1 MASDAVGAS
10 AELYAVP
17 RFCKTAVCV
26 RVRILKPLSG
36 IIDGIALSQF
46 VPGNVYQVPEDIG
59 AQLIEM
65 SAATEAQSS
74 DPLLAT
80 PRTSSADVDVE
91 RVSGGIVIVPP
102 DTGTVDTIRDRKK
115 S

>member
-1 MASDAVGAS
+1 M
-10 AELYAVP
+10 P
-17 RFCKTAVCV
+17 KFCKTAVSV

-36 IIDGIALSQF
+36 IIEGIALSQF
-46 VPGNVYQVPEDIG
+46 VPGNVYQVTEDIG

-65 SAATEAQSS
+65 SAATEVQSG

-102 DTGTVDTIRDRKK
+102 DTGTDETIRDRKK